1 MASSGTTVR
10 VKGLKE
16 LNRAI
21 NRADKESKKLMK
33 DRFKQVGE
41 IVASDGRSRFSRIDS
56 GSAAGFK
63 TKALTKGV
71 KVEQSR
77 RKVTGKRGDYGALQ
91 MRTALVPALQAKRD
105 DVIDELNRALDDV
118 ADIIGRG

>member
-1 MASSGTTVR
+1 M
-10 VKGLKE
+10 KGLKE

-21 NRADKESKKLMK
+21 NRADKESRKLMK
-33 DRFKQVGE
+33 ERFKQVGE

-63 TKALTKGV
+63 AKALTKGV

-91 MRTALVPALQAKRD
+91 MRTALVPALQAKQV
-105 DVIDELNRALDDV
+105 DVVEELNRALEDV
-118 ADIIGRG
+118 ADIIRRA